1 MVLERWRSF
10 LGHGVWP
17 SLELKLMART
27 SDSFWSDEVSGAT
40 TSGVMDFGAEDH
52 CIAPGRRSTSKLQS
66 RVTPQRCEAEAVQL
80 RSGPVQPGSSLAWKR
95 SSLGTFLPAKLGE
108 HVKGSLGIS

>member
-1 MVLERWRSF
+1 
-10 LGHGVWP
+10 
-17 SLELKLMART
+17 MART

-80 RSGPVQPGSSLAWKR
+80 RSGPVQCGSSLAWKRPRPAWKR
-95 SSLGTFLPAKLGE
+95 SSLGTSLPAKLGE